1 MYKKLTSILLTFIML
16 FATMIMSVSAVEED
30 MQIAVV
36 EKNLDTSVVSK
47 ITSSKNA
54 QGEISTE
61 ILDSWVDESS
71 AQVENATTRS
81 VISDNLMVSPFN
93 TMSTTDGR
101 TVVQNTR
108 MFPYSAIVELEVFF
122 GLERYYSTGFFIS
135 DDVVATA
142 AHCLYKQDLGWAT
155 NVTVR
160 PGRNGTLSLPYGL
173 ATAQTLSIS
182 LQYYEDPPN
191 NKKYD
196 WGAIKLNPGIIGNPG
211 QFTLATVSESTTLSD
226 ITARISGYAANMVQE
241 NSIDHKQ
248 YEMVGTGRTYGPL
261 QICYRIDV
269 SDGQSGAPV
278 LNMNNQ
284 VIGIHTRSTPELGYG
299 MRMTDEVINHLTDF
313 IERHQ

>member
-71 AQVENATTRS
+71 AQVENATTRN
-81 VISDNLMVSPFN
+81 VISDNLMVSPRN
-93 TMSTTDGR
+93 IVNPTDGR

-122 GLERYYSTGFFIS
+122 GLRSYTSTGFFIS
-135 DDVVATA
+135 NDVVATA
-142 AHCLYKQDLGWAT
+142 AHCIYKKDLGWAT

-160 PGRNGTLSLPYGL
+160 PGRNGTMSLPYGL
-173 ATAQTLSIS
+173 ATAQALSIS
-182 LQYYEDPPN
+182 IQYYEEPGN
-191 NKKYD
+191 ANFD

-211 QFTLATVSESTTLSD
+211 HFSLTTVSASTSLSD
-226 ITARISGYAANMVQE
+226 ITARISGYPGDMV
-241 NSIDHKQ
+241 SDIFTDHKQ
-248 YEMVGTGRTYGPL
+248 YEMVGTGCTYSGTQL
-261 QICYRIDV
+261 CYKIDT
-269 SDGQSGAPV
+269 SSGQSGAPI

-284 VIGIHTRSTPELGYG
+284 VIGIHTNGDSLYNKGV
-299 MRMTDEVINHLTDF
+299 RMTDVVIYYLTDF